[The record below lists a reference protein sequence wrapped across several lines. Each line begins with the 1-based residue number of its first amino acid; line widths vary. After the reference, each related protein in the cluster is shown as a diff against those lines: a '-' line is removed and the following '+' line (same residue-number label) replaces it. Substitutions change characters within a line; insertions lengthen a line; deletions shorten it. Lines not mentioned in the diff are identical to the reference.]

1 MVSLEQVKL
10 LETRIDRAIGYVEKM
25 TAENTALRE
34 KLDSYQKRI
43 DELEVLVRRFRDDQG
58 RIEDG
63 ILAALD
69 KLNKFED
76 ALEKKLS
83 PERPSPGK
91 KGSPASGAGT
101 GNGRGE
107 EKAPVKNPPSREAD
121 AARAGVPVDNTDAES
136 GGAGEEVPESGGTA
150 EAEPDIPDEAP
161 GIPDPQEPAEGELD
175 IF

>member
-10 LETRIDRAIGYVEKM
+10 LETRIDRAIGYVEKV

-83 PERPSPGK
+83 PERLPAGK
-91 KGSPASGAGT
+91 KGPASGAGT

-107 EKAPVKNPPSREAD
+107 EKAPADPPPSQEAG
-121 AARAGVPVDNTDAES
+121 AS
-136 GGAGEEVPESGGTA
+136 GDDDAGEEIPETGGAA
-150 EAEPDIPDEAP
+150 EVEPDLP
-161 GIPDPQEPAEGELD
+161 GDTPAGVPDPQEPAEGELD

>member
-10 LETRIDRAIGYVEKM
+10 LETRIDRAIGHVEKI
-25 TAENTALRE
+25 TAENMALQE

-76 ALEKKLS
+76 ALEKKIS
-83 PERPSPGK
+83 PDRFFRGK
-91 KGSPASGAGT
+91 KGGPAATGAE
-101 GNGRGE
+101 NGGKD
-107 EKAPVKNPPSREAD
+107 EKAPVTPPPSQRD
-121 AARAGVPVDNTDAES
+121 DPSAGAKAPDEGAGDTAEGAEG
-136 GGAGEEVPESGGTA
+136 GGAEEPILPGGGPE
-150 EAEPDIPDEAP
+150 
-161 GIPDPQEPAEGELD
+161 IPDPQEPAEGELD

>member
-10 LETRIDRAIGYVEKM
+10 LETRIDRAIGYVEKV

-34 KLDSYQKRI
+34 KLDSYQNRI

-76 ALEKKLS
+76 ALEKQLS
-83 PERPSPGK
+83 PERSSPGK
-91 KGSPASGAGT
+91 KGNPVSGAGT
-101 GNGRGE
+101 GNGKGK
-107 EKAPVKNPPSREAD
+107 EKAPAPPSREA
-121 AARAGVPVDNTDAES
+121 GS
-136 GGAGEEVPESGGTA
+136 GDDDAGEEVPETGGA
-150 EAEPDIPDEAP
+150 AEPDLPGDAP
-161 GIPDPQEPAEGELD
+161 AGIPDPQEPAEGELD

>member
-10 LETRIDRAIGYVEKM
+10 LETRIDRAIGYVERV
-25 TAENTALRE
+25 TAENTAFRE

-43 DELEVLVRRFRDDQG
+43 DELEALVRRFRDDQG

-76 ALEKKLS
+76 ALEKQLA
-83 PERPSPGK
+83 PERSSPGR
-91 KGSPASGAGT
+91 KGNPVSGAGT
-101 GNGRGE
+101 GNGKGGE
-107 EKAPVKNPPSREAD
+107 KGPVTPPPFQEAD
-121 AARAGVPVDNTDAES
+121 ASGAGAPENGIPGNGS
-136 GGAGEEVPESGGTA
+136 AGEEVPGNGSAA
-150 EAEPDIPDEAP
+150 EAEPDLPDDE
-161 GIPDPQEPAEGELD
+161 PDPREPVEGELD

>member
-10 LETRIDRAIGYVEKM
+10 LETRIDRAIGYVEKV
-25 TAENTALRE
+25 TVENTAFRE
-34 KLDSYQKRI
+34 KLDAYQKRI

-83 PERPSPGK
+83 PGRPSQGK
-91 KGSPASGAGT
+91 KGTPASGAG
-101 GNGRGE
+101 GENGGEE
-107 EKAPVKNPPSREAD
+107 EKAPVTPPSREDD
-121 AARAGVPVDNTDAES
+121 APT
-136 GGAGEEVPESGGTA
+136 GT
-150 EAEPDIPDEAP
+150 EAP
-161 GIPDPQEPAEGELD
+161 GDGAGDAAEEAENGSPGEPILPGGASEIPNPQDPAEGELD

>member
-10 LETRIDRAIGYVEKM
+10 LETRIDRAIDYVEKV
-25 TAENTALRE
+25 TAENTAFRE
-34 KLDSYQKRI
+34 KLDDYQKRI

-69 KLNKFED
+69 KLDKFED

-83 PERPSPGK
+83 PERPSSGK
-91 KGSPASGAGT
+91 KGNPVSGAGT
-101 GNGRGE
+101 GNGRGN
-107 EKAPVKNPPSREAD
+107 EKAPVKPPPSQGDDASGEAEVSGND
-121 AARAGVPVDNTDAES
+121 AGD
-136 GGAGEEVPESGGTA
+136 TA
-150 EAEPDIPDEAP
+150 EGAEDGSPEEPNLSGRGPE
-161 GIPDPQEPAEGELD
+161 IPDPQKPAEGELD